1 MDKQK
6 HKEFIGW
13 LESCRK
19 PLMNYIRYIIW
30 NKEQFEDAF
39 QNTAL
44 EGWKKFASFSGD
56 EKWFR
61 VWMFHIANY
70 VVRNLN
76 RAHKKTEELKNP
88 SRVNDETEA
97 PTTTDFPL
105 NKGGL
110 EGVVTSSV
118 VHLSELLDTME
129 DKVKES
135 VVALPDNERQVFLL
149 RAMAEF
155 SYEEISKI
163 LDMPIGSVMGYL
175 ARARIKLRENLYEY
189 ARELKYV

>member
-1 MDKQK
+1 MFVIFLGVGNIIYMDKKK

-76 RAHKKTEELKNP
+76 RAHKKTEELKD
-88 SRVNDETEA
+88 SSGVGEETVA
-97 PTTTDFPL
+97 PETTL
-105 NKGGL
+105 
-110 EGVVTSSV
+110 SV
-118 VHLSELLDTME
+118 DSLVAVLDTME

-189 ARELKYV
+189 ARELKYI

>member
-1 MDKQK
+1 MDRQK
-6 HKEFIGW
+6 HREFIGW
-13 LESCRK
+13 LDACRK

-30 NKEQFEDAF
+30 NKEAFEDAF

-44 EGWKKFASFSGD
+44 EGWKKFSSFSGD

-76 RAHKKTEELKNP
+76 RAHKKTEELKD
-88 SRVNDETEA
+88 SSGVGEETVA
-97 PTTTDFPL
+97 PETTL
-105 NKGGL
+105 
-110 EGVVTSSV
+110 SV
-118 VHLSELLDTME
+118 DSLIEVLDTME
-129 DKVKES
+129 DKVKDS

-149 RAMAEF
+149 RSVGEF
-155 SYEEISKI
+155 SYEEIGKI
-163 LDMPIGSVMGYL
+163 LDIPIGSVMGYL

-189 ARELKYV
+189 ARELKYI

>member
-1 MDKQK
+1 MDRQK
-6 HKEFIGW
+6 HREFIDRLNG
-13 LESCRK
+13 CRK
-19 PLMNYIRYIIW
+19 PLLNYIRYILW
-30 NKEQFEDAF
+30 NKEQLEDAF

-44 EGWKKFASFSGD
+44 EGWKKFAAFSGD

-76 RAHKKTEELKNP
+76 RAHKKTKELKD
-88 SRVNDETEA
+88 SSGAGEKTVA
-97 PTTTDFPL
+97 PEMTL
-105 NKGGL
+105 
-110 EGVVTSSV
+110 SV
-118 VHLSELLDTME
+118 DSLVEVLDTME

-149 RAMAEF
+149 RSVGEF
-155 SYEEISKI
+155 SYEEIGKI

-175 ARARIKLRENLYEY
+175 ARARTKLKEKLYEY

>member
-1 MDKQK
+1 MFVIFSRVGNIIYMDRQK
-6 HKEFIGW
+6 HQEFIGW
-13 LESCRK
+13 LDACRK

-30 NKEQFEDAF
+30 NKEQAEDAF

-44 EGWKKFASFSGD
+44 EGWRKFASFSGD

-76 RAHKKTEELKNP
+76 RAYKKTEELKT
-88 SRVNDETEA
+88 SCRETEE
-97 PTTTDFPL
+97 PL
-105 NKGGL
+105 QDRQDEQSFDSL
-110 EGVVTSSV
+110 VAV
-118 VHLSELLDTME
+118 LDTME

-149 RAMAEF
+149 RSMAGF

-175 ARARIKLRENLYEY
+175 ARARVKLREKLYDY

>member
-1 MDKQK
+1 MTLQIFVIFSGICNIIYMDRQK

-13 LESCRK
+13 LDACRK
-19 PLMNYIRYIIW
+19 PLMNYIRYVLW
-30 NKEQFEDAF
+30 NKEQLEDAF

-56 EKWFR
+56 DKWFR

-76 RAHKKTEELKNP
+76 RAHKKTEELKDLFRENVEAVAP
-88 SRVNDETEA
+88 ETQ
-97 PTTTDFPL
+97 L
-105 NKGGL
+105 
-110 EGVVTSSV
+110 SV
-118 VHLSELLDTME
+118 DSLVAVLDTME

-149 RAMAEF
+149 RSMAEF

-175 ARARIKLRENLYEY
+175 ARARVKLRENLYEY
-189 ARELKYV
+189 AR

>member
-1 MDKQK
+1 MDRQK

-13 LESCRK
+13 LDACRK
-19 PLMNYIRYIIW
+19 PLMNYIRYVLW
-30 NKEQFEDAF
+30 NKEQLEDAF

-56 EKWFR
+56 DKWFR

-76 RAHKKTEELKNP
+76 RAHKKTEELKDLFRENVEAVAP
-88 SRVNDETEA
+88 ETQ
-97 PTTTDFPL
+97 L
-105 NKGGL
+105 
-110 EGVVTSSV
+110 SV
-118 VHLSELLDTME
+118 DSLVAVLDTME

-149 RAMAEF
+149 RAMTGF
-155 SYEEISKI
+155 SYEEIAKI

-175 ARARIKLRENLYEY
+175 ARARVKLRENLYEY
-189 ARELKYV
+189 AR

>member
-1 MDKQK
+1 MDRQK
-6 HKEFIGW
+6 HKEFVGW
-13 LESCRK
+13 LDACRK
-19 PLMNYIRYIIW
+19 PLMNYIRYILW
-30 NKEQFEDAF
+30 NKEQLDDAF

-76 RAHKKTEELKNP
+76 RAHKKTEELKDP
-88 SRVNDETEA
+88 SRANEETSDGNTDET
-97 PTTTDFPL
+97 F
-105 NKGGL
+105 
-110 EGVVTSSV
+110 SSSIPQ
-118 VHLSELLDTME
+118 LSELLDKME

-155 SYEEISKI
+155 SYEEIGKI
-163 LDMPIGSVMGYL
+163 LDMPIGSVMSYL
-175 ARARIKLRENLYEY
+175 ARARVKLREKLYEY
-189 ARELKYV
+189 AR